1 MTKKILNK
9 KQKIVISIV
18 AALLIIALG
27 VTAYVMISKKTRTT
41 VALADVTAGDITE
54 TLKLSGTVNSENQA
68 SFEILDGTYVK
79 SVNVRV
85 GDAVKKGDVLATF
98 DTSSLSDIL
107 SQKRENYNAAMS
119 QYRKYASNA
128 NASVAQ
134 LESLSKQIEQKQRE
148 IEKLSEKVDAAKPKD
163 DTKET
168 ISLKKQLT
176 ELLGDSKLAA
186 EIVDRLFSSGTQVSE
201 ILQHLE
207 NIINGANNQISSILK
222 LLSVSNEEK
231 QLISA
236 QLELVELKAR
246 QSILKLQSGDT
257 LASLYL
263 SVAESAKNDLDST
276 VEAVNALKKGWVAE
290 NDGVVREINI
300 VSGETYHTPKSNSTV
315 SLDSIDISSLLSSA
329 TSDTKDFSGIIN
341 QLFPGTPGGIVVEY
355 YPLSATFSVS
365 GKDIKDIYKIK
376 LDQPVEITGAT
387 GKKFSG
393 YVSFISPTASESA
406 SSSIT
411 SLLGS
416 TSGGSEVEAKAM
428 IEQPDKSIIIGLSV
442 DMSIKLETQK
452 NATLVPVESIQYEDG
467 KSYIY
472 LYDPDSKTVKKTE
485 VTTGLFDGEHYQIL
499 SGCSVGDKIVKI
511 PSEDIEDG
519 QKIHAK

>member
-9 KQKIVISIV
+9 KQKIIISIV

-41 VALADVTAGDITE
+41 VAMADVTAGDITE

-98 DTSSLSDIL
+98 DTSSLSDVVA
-107 SQKRENYNAAMS
+107 QKRENYNAAMS

-134 LESLSKQIEQKQRE
+134 LESLSKQIEQKQQE

-207 NIINGANNQISSILK
+207 NIINGANNQISSIIDLI
-222 LLSVSNEEK
+222 SASDEEK

-341 QLFPGTPGGIVVEY
+341 QLFPGTP
-355 YPLSATFSVS
+355 S
-365 GKDIKDIYKIK
+365 GKDIYKIK

-442 DMSIKLETQK
+442 DMSIKLEIQK

-485 VTTGLFDGEHYQIL
+485 VTTGLFDGERYQIL

>member
-27 VTAYVMISKKTRTT
+27 VTAYVVISKKTRTT

-98 DTSSLSDIL
+98 DTSSLSDVVA
-107 SQKRENYNAAMS
+107 QKRENYNAAMS

-148 IEKLSEKVDAAKPKD
+148 IEKLGEKVDAAKPKD

-222 LLSVSNEEK
+222 LLSVSDEEK

-246 QSILKLQSGDT
+246 QGILKLQSGDT

-300 VSGETYHTPKSNSTV
+300 VSGETYHTV

-365 GKDIKDIYKIK
+365 GKDIYKIK

>member
-27 VTAYVMISKKTRTT
+27 VTAYVVISKKTRTA

-68 SFEILDGTYVK
+68 SFEILDGTCVK

-98 DTSSLSDIL
+98 DTSSLSDVVA
-107 SQKRENYNAAMS
+107 QKRENYNAAMS

-128 NASVAQ
+128 NVSVAQ
-134 LESLSKQIEQKQRE
+134 LESLSKQIERKQRE

-201 ILQHLE
+201 MLQHLE

-222 LLSVSNEEK
+222 LLSVSDEEK
-231 QLISA
+231 QLVSA

-263 SVAESAKNDLDST
+263 SVAESAKEDLDKT

-365 GKDIKDIYKIK
+365 GKDIYKIK

>member
-27 VTAYVMISKKTRTT
+27 VTAYVMISKKTRIT

-98 DTSSLSDIL
+98 DTSSLSDIV

-134 LESLSKQIEQKQRE
+134 LESLSKQIEQKQQE

-207 NIINGANNQISSILK
+207 NIINGANNQISSIIDLI
-222 LLSVSNEEK
+222 SASDEEK

-365 GKDIKDIYKIK
+365 GKDIYKIK

-485 VTTGLFDGEHYQIL
+485 VTTGLFDGERYQIL

>member
-27 VTAYVMISKKTRTT
+27 VTAYVVISKKTRTA

-68 SFEILDGTYVK
+68 SFEILDGTCVK

-98 DTSSLSDIL
+98 DTSSLSDVVA
-107 SQKRENYNAAMS
+107 QKRENYNAAMS

-128 NASVAQ
+128 NVSVAQ
-134 LESLSKQIEQKQRE
+134 LESLSKQIERKQRE

-222 LLSVSNEEK
+222 LLSVSDEEK
-231 QLISA
+231 QLVSA

-263 SVAESAKNDLDST
+263 SVAESAKEDLDKT

-365 GKDIKDIYKIK
+365 GKDIYKIK

-519 QKIHAK
+519 QKIYAK

>member
-27 VTAYVMISKKTRTT
+27 VTAYVMISKKTHTT
-41 VALADVTAGDITE
+41 VALEDVTAGDITE

-79 SVNVRV
+79 NVNVRV

-98 DTSSLSDIL
+98 DTSSLSDVVA
-107 SQKRENYNAAMS
+107 QKRENYNAAMS

-134 LESLSKQIEQKQRE
+134 LESLSKQIEQKQHE

-207 NIINGANNQISSILK
+207 NIINGANNQISSIIDLI
-222 LLSVSNEEK
+222 SASDEEK

-329 TSDTKDFSGIIN
+329 TSDAKDFSGIIN

-365 GKDIKDIYKIK
+365 GKDIYKIK

-519 QKIHAK
+519 QKIYAK

>member
-27 VTAYVMISKKTRTT
+27 VTAYVVISKKTRTA

-98 DTSSLSDIL
+98 DTSSLSDVVA
-107 SQKRENYNAAMS
+107 QKRENYNAAMS

-128 NASVAQ
+128 NVSVAQ
-134 LESLSKQIEQKQRE
+134 LESLSKQIERKQRE

-163 DTKET
+163 DTTET

-222 LLSVSNEEK
+222 LLSVSDEEK
-231 QLISA
+231 QLVSA

-263 SVAESAKNDLDST
+263 SVAESAKEDLDKT

-365 GKDIKDIYKIK
+365 GKDIYKIK

-519 QKIHAK
+519 QKIYAK

>member
-98 DTSSLSDIL
+98 DTSSLGDVVA
-107 SQKRENYNAAMS
+107 QKRENYNAAMS

-134 LESLSKQIEQKQRE
+134 LESLSKQIEQKQQD

-222 LLSVSNEEK
+222 LLSVSDEEK

-246 QSILKLQSGDT
+246 QGILKLQSGDT

-263 SVAESAKNDLDST
+263 SVAESAKEDLDKT

-365 GKDIKDIYKIK
+365 GKDIYKIK

-442 DMSIKLETQK
+442 DMSIKLETKK

-472 LYDPDSKTVKKTE
+472 LYDPDSKTVKKAE

>member
-27 VTAYVMISKKTRTT
+27 VTAYVVISKKTRTA

-98 DTSSLSDIL
+98 DTSSLSDVVA
-107 SQKRENYNAAMS
+107 QKRENYNAAMS

-134 LESLSKQIEQKQRE
+134 LESLSKQIERKQQE

-222 LLSVSNEEK
+222 LLSASDEEK

-365 GKDIKDIYKIK
+365 GKDIYKIK

-452 NATLVPVESIQYEDG
+452 NATLVPVESIQYNTRTESRISISMIRIQRPLRKP
-467 KSYIY
+467 KSQQDF
-472 LYDPDSKTVKKTE
+472 LTE
-485 VTTGLFDGEHYQIL
+485 SIIRYF
-499 SGCSVGDKIVKI
+499 
-511 PSEDIEDG
+511 P
-519 QKIHAK
+519 AAR

>member
-79 SVNVRV
+79 NVNVRV

-98 DTSSLSDIL
+98 DTSSLSDVVA
-107 SQKRENYNAAMS
+107 QKRENYNAAMS

-134 LESLSKQIEQKQRE
+134 LESLSKQIEQKQQD

-207 NIINGANNQISSILK
+207 NIINGANNQISSIINL
-222 LLSVSNEEK
+222 VSASDEEK

-236 QLELVELKAR
+236 QLELVELKAH

-365 GKDIKDIYKIK
+365 GKDIYKIK

>member
-231 QLISA
+231 QL
-236 QLELVELKAR
+236 ELIELKAR
-246 QSILKLQSGDT
+246 QGILKLQSGDT

-263 SVAESAKNDLDST
+263 SVAESAKGDLDKT

-365 GKDIKDIYKIK
+365 GKDIYKIK

>member
-27 VTAYVMISKKTRTT
+27 VTAYVVISKKTRTT

-98 DTSSLSDIL
+98 DTSSLSDIV

-300 VSGETYHTPKSNSTV
+300 VSGETYHTSKSNSTV

-365 GKDIKDIYKIK
+365 GKDNKIK

>member
-98 DTSSLSDIL
+98 DTSSLSDVVA
-107 SQKRENYNAAMS
+107 QKRENYNAAMS

-134 LESLSKQIEQKQRE
+134 LESLSKQIEQKQQE

-222 LLSVSNEEK
+222 LFSASDEEK

-246 QSILKLQSGDT
+246 QGILKLQSGDT

-263 SVAESAKNDLDST
+263 SVAESAKEDLDKT

-300 VSGETYHTPKSNSTV
+300 VNGETYHTPKSNSTV

-329 TSDTKDFSGIIN
+329 TSDTKDFSGIN

-365 GKDIKDIYKIK
+365 GKDIYKIK

-485 VTTGLFDGEHYQIL
+485 VTTGLFDGEHYQML
-499 SGCSVGDKIVKI
+499 SGCLVGDKIVKI

>member
-18 AALLIIALG
+18 SAVIIVALG
-27 VTAYVMISKKTRTT
+27 ITAYIFMSKKTRTT
-41 VALADVTAGDITE
+41 VVLTDVTAGDITE
-54 TLKLSGTVNSENQA
+54 TLKLSGTVNSENQV
-68 SFEILDGTYVK
+68 SFEILDGTYVE

-85 GDAVKKGDVLATF
+85 GDSVKKGDVLATF
-98 DTSSLSDIL
+98 DTSSLSDVI

-128 NASVAQ
+128 NSSVAE
-134 LESLSKQIEQKQRE
+134 LETLSKQIEQKQSE
-148 IEKLSEKVDAAKPKD
+148 IEELSKKVDAANPKD
-163 DTKET
+163 DTNET
-168 ISLKKQLT
+168 VSLKKQLT

-201 ILQHLE
+201 ILEHLE
-207 NIINGANNQISSILK
+207 NIINGANNQISSILA
-222 LLSVSNEEK
+222 LISASGEER

-263 SVAESAKNDLDST
+263 SVAESAKNELDST
-276 VEAVNALKKGWVAE
+276 VEAVNALKKGWIAE

-300 VSGETYHTPKSNSTV
+300 VSGETYHTPKSDSTV
-315 SLDSIDISSLLSSA
+315 SLDNIDISSLLSSV
-329 TSDTKDFSGIIN
+329 TSDTTDFSGIIS

-365 GKDIKDIYKIK
+365 GKDIYKIK
-376 LDQPVEITGAT
+376 LNQSVEITGAT

-416 TSGGSEVEAKAM
+416 ASGGSEVEAKAM
-428 IEQPDKSIIIGLSV
+428 IEQPDKSVIIGLSV

-452 NATLVPVESIQYEDG
+452 DATLVPVESIQYEDG

-472 LYDPDSKTVKKTE
+472 LYDKDSRTVKKTA

-519 QKIHAK
+519 QKIFAK

>member
-1 MTKKILNK
+1 M
-9 KQKIVISIV
+9 
-18 AALLIIALG
+18 
-27 VTAYVMISKKTRTT
+27 
-41 VALADVTAGDITE
+41 
-54 TLKLSGTVNSENQA
+54 
-68 SFEILDGTYVK
+68 
-79 SVNVRV
+79 
-85 GDAVKKGDVLATF
+85 
-98 DTSSLSDIL
+98 
-107 SQKRENYNAAMS
+107 
-119 QYRKYASNA
+119 
-128 NASVAQ
+128 
-134 LESLSKQIEQKQRE
+134 
-148 IEKLSEKVDAAKPKD
+148 
-163 DTKET
+163 
-168 ISLKKQLT
+168 
-176 ELLGDSKLAA
+176 
-186 EIVDRLFSSGTQVSE
+186 
-201 ILQHLE
+201 
-207 NIINGANNQISSILK
+207 
-222 LLSVSNEEK
+222 
-231 QLISA
+231 
-236 QLELVELKAR
+236 
-246 QSILKLQSGDT
+246 KLQSGDT

-355 YPLSATFSVS
+355 YPLSATFSV
-365 GKDIKDIYKIK
+365 IVKDIYKIK

-519 QKIHAK
+519 QKIYAK

>member
-79 SVNVRV
+79 NVNVRV

-98 DTSSLSDIL
+98 DTSSLSDIV

-246 QSILKLQSGDT
+246 QSILKLQAGDT

-341 QLFPGTPGGIVVEY
+341 QLFPGTP
-355 YPLSATFSVS
+355 
-365 GKDIKDIYKIK
+365 
-376 LDQPVEITGAT
+376 GAT

>member
-1 MTKKILNK
+1 
-9 KQKIVISIV
+9 
-18 AALLIIALG
+18 
-27 VTAYVMISKKTRTT
+27 
-41 VALADVTAGDITE
+41 
-54 TLKLSGTVNSENQA
+54 
-68 SFEILDGTYVK
+68 
-79 SVNVRV
+79 
-85 GDAVKKGDVLATF
+85 
-98 DTSSLSDIL
+98 
-107 SQKRENYNAAMS
+107 MS

-300 VSGETYHTPKSNSTV
+300 VSGETYHTSKSNSTV

-341 QLFPGTPGGIVVEY
+341 QLFQALP
-355 YPLSATFSVS
+355 A
-365 GKDIKDIYKIK
+365 
-376 LDQPVEITGAT
+376 A
-387 GKKFSG
+387 
-393 YVSFISPTASESA
+393 
-406 SSSIT
+406 
-411 SLLGS
+411 
-416 TSGGSEVEAKAM
+416 
-428 IEQPDKSIIIGLSV
+428 
-442 DMSIKLETQK
+442 
-452 NATLVPVESIQYEDG
+452 
-467 KSYIY
+467 
-472 LYDPDSKTVKKTE
+472 
-485 VTTGLFDGEHYQIL
+485 
-499 SGCSVGDKIVKI
+499 
-511 PSEDIEDG
+511 
-519 QKIHAK
+519 

>member
-27 VTAYVMISKKTRTT
+27 VTAYVVISKKTRTA

-68 SFEILDGTYVK
+68 SFEILDGTCVK

-98 DTSSLSDIL
+98 DTSSLSDVVA
-107 SQKRENYNAAMS
+107 QKRENYNAAMS

-128 NASVAQ
+128 NVSVAQ
-134 LESLSKQIEQKQRE
+134 LESLSKQIERKQRE

-222 LLSVSNEEK
+222 LLSVSDEEK
-231 QLISA
+231 QLVSA

-263 SVAESAKNDLDST
+263 SVAESAKEDLDKT

-365 GKDIKDIYKIK
+365 GKDIYKIK

>member
-98 DTSSLSDIL
+98 DTSSLSDVVA
-107 SQKRENYNAAMS
+107 QKRENYNAAMS

-134 LESLSKQIEQKQRE
+134 LESLSKQIEQKQHE

-207 NIINGANNQISSILK
+207 NIINGANNQISSIIDLI
-222 LLSVSNEEK
+222 SASDEEK

-329 TSDTKDFSGIIN
+329 TSDAKDFSGIIN

-365 GKDIKDIYKIK
+365 GKDIYKIK

-485 VTTGLFDGEHYQIL
+485 VTTGLSDGEHYQIL